1 MRGEEW
7 WDKKCEMREEEV
19 RRELRRWRR
28 VGEERYRTAKREYK
42 ELCDRKK
49 REENKRW
56 ERRVVEARREEV
68 WEL

>member
-1 MRGEEW
+1 MR
-7 WDKKCEMREEEV
+7 RQ
-19 RRELRRWRR
+19 LRRWRR
-28 VGEERYRTAKREYK
+28 VGKERYRTAKRKYK

-49 REENKRW
+49 KEENKRW